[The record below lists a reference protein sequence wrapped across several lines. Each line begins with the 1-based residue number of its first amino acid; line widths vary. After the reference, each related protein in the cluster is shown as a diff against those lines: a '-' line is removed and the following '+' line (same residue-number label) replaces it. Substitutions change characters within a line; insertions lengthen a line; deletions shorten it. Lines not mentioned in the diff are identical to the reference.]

1 MNIYKYKFIIMS
13 IVLSIAMF
21 LSGCSEYSWESSDE
35 LVFGT
40 ILSTK
45 SLDPAKDYNGWFTV
59 RYGIGETLF
68 KLDDYMNVV
77 PNLAEG
83 YENIDE
89 KTWKIKIREGVT
101 FQNGE
106 LMTPDKVKIS
116 LERTSELNKRADD
129 TLKIEYITTDN
140 WNLIVKTREP
150 NPTLVNDL
158 CDPFASIM
166 DVSGTDDFDNNPVGT
181 GPFKVKQFNP
191 IKSSCLE
198 KYDDYWQGEP
208 KLDKVKIIHVSDA
221 DTLTMALQTGEI
233 DVAQGIPYSSMNMFE
248 DNPLYRISGVDTSRV
263 ILMYYNYNN
272 PLLND
277 KILRKAINMS
287 VNKEEYASIL
297 LKGSASATEGPFPE
311 GMPYGGNSVNSA
323 KYNVSAAKKA
333 LNDAGYED
341 TDNDG
346 VLEKHGQKLAF
357 KIVTYSSR
365 AELPIIAQAIQ
376 SDLKDIGISVSV
388 EISDNIMDIL
398 NNRKFDIALYS
409 NVTAATGDPYAY
421 LNNLIISGGASNY
434 GGYYSKKAEE
444 LLKIMEGEFNKDMR
458 DELAVDIVQESL
470 NDEGFN
476 FIAHLR
482 MNFIM
487 KSNVVNFNIHGT
499 DYYQFNWNTDI
510 VNYG

>member
-1 MNIYKYKFIIMS
+1 MNIRKYKFFIIN
-13 IVLSIAMF
+13 IVLSAIML

-40 ILSTK
+40 TLSTK
-45 SLDPAKDYNGWFTV
+45 SLDPAKDYSGWFTV

-83 YENIDE
+83 YENIDD
-89 KTWKIKIREGVT
+89 KTWKIKIREDVT

-116 LERTSELNKRADD
+116 LERTSELNQRADD
-129 TLKIEYITTDN
+129 TLKIEDITTDN
-140 WNLIVKTREP
+140 WNLIIKTREP

-158 CDPFASIM
+158 CDPFASII
-166 DVSGTDDFDNNPVGT
+166 DVSGTEDFDNNPVVT
-181 GPFKVKQFNP
+181 GPFKIKQFNP
-191 IKSSCLE
+191 IKSSYLE
-198 KYDDYWQGEP
+198 KYDYYWQGEP
-208 KLDKVKIIHVSDA
+208 ELDKVKIIHVSDS

-233 DVAQGIPYSSMNMFE
+233 DVAQGIPYSSVNLFE
-248 DNPLYRISGVDTSRV
+248 DNPLYKISSVDTSRV

-272 PLLND
+272 ILLND
-277 KILRKAINMS
+277 KILRKAVNMAI
-287 VNKEEYASIL
+287 NKEEYASIL
-297 LKGSASATEGPFPE
+297 LEGSATAAEGPFPE
-311 GMPYGGNSVNSA
+311 GMSCGGESVHA
-323 KYNVSAAKKA
+323 AGYNVSVAKQL

-341 TDNDG
+341 TDDDG
-346 VLEKHGQKLAF
+346 ILEKNREKLEF

-376 SDLKDIGISVSV
+376 SDLKDLGINTSV

-398 NNRKFDIALYS
+398 KNGKFDIALYS

-421 LNNLIISGGASNY
+421 LNNLIRSEGASNY
-434 GGYYSKKAEE
+434 GGYSSKKAEE
-444 LLKIMEGEFNKDMR
+444 LLKIMEGEFEKDMR
-458 DELAVDIVQESL
+458 DELAVNIVQESL

-476 FIAHLR
+476 FIANLR

-487 KSNVVNFNIHGT
+487 KSNVVNFDIHGT
-499 DYYQFNWNTDI
+499 DYYQFNWKTDI
-510 VNYG
+510 K